1 MKRANNL
8 YLINR
13 KIAQIF
19 TCVPLLICTI
29 NQVNAEVSQFSPINQ
44 DDFENVLNRNSTQF
58 YESEKPKNL
67 LDDFFGKNNEPN
79 EKEFQTNFQDLSIQ
93 IDSKNL
99 REIYKLKLSE
109 MSGNKKLDKDKNN
122 WNFFNSKI

>member
-1 MKRANNL
+1 MKRTNKL
-8 YLINR
+8 YFDKKVAR
-13 KIAQIF
+13 IF
-19 TCVPLLICTI
+19 TGILLMFCTI
-29 NQVNAEVSQFSPINQ
+29 NQVNAEVSQLSTINQ

-58 YESEKPKNL
+58 YESEKPTNL

-79 EKEFQTNFQDLSIQ
+79 ETEFQTNFQDLSIQ

-99 REIYKLKLSE
+99 REIYQLKLLE
-109 MSGNKKLDKDKNN
+109 MSGDNEFTKDKNN

>member
-1 MKRANNL
+1 MKRTNKL
-8 YLINR
+8 YFDKKVSR
-13 KIAQIF
+13 IF
-19 TCVPLLICTI
+19 TGIFLMICTI
-29 NQVNAEVSQFSPINQ
+29 NQVNAEVSQLSPINQ

-79 EKEFQTNFQDLSIQ
+79 ETEFQTNFQDLSIQ

-99 REIYKLKLSE
+99 REIYKLKLLE
-109 MSGNKKLDKDKNN
+109 MSGNNKITKDKDK
-122 WNFFNSKI
+122 WLFFNSKI

>member
-1 MKRANNL
+1 MKRANNK
-8 YLINR
+8 YFNR
-13 KIAQIF
+13 KIVQIF
-19 TCVPLLICTI
+19 TGLPLLICTI
-29 NQVNAEVSQFSPINQ
+29 NQVSAEVSQLSSINQ

-79 EKEFQTNFQDLSIQ
+79 ETEFQTNFQDLSIQ

-99 REIYKLKLSE
+99 REIYNLKLLE
-109 MSGNKKLDKDKNN
+109 MSGNNEFTKDKNN

>member
-1 MKRANNL
+1 MKRTNKL
-8 YLINR
+8 YFDKKLAR
-13 KIAQIF
+13 IF
-19 TCVPLLICTI
+19 TGIFLMICTI
-29 NQVNAEVSQFSPINQ
+29 NQVHAEVSQLSPINQ

-79 EKEFQTNFQDLSIQ
+79 ETEYQTNFQDLSIQ
-93 IDSKNL
+93 IDSKDL
-99 REIYKLKLSE
+99 REIYKLKLLE
-109 MSGNKKLDKDKNN
+109 MSGNNKFTKDKNN

>member
-1 MKRANNL
+1 MKRTNEL
-8 YLINR
+8 YFDR
-13 KIAQIF
+13 KISQIF
-19 TCVPLLICTI
+19 TGIFLIICTI
-29 NQVNAEVSQFSPINQ
+29 NQVNAEVSQSNPINQ

-79 EKEFQTNFQDLSIQ
+79 ETEFQTNFQDLSIQ
-93 IDSKNL
+93 VDSKNL
-99 REIYKLKLSE
+99 REIYKLKLLK
-109 MSGNKKLDKDKNN
+109 MSGNNQFTKDKNN